1 MKILFVASECVP
13 FAKSGGLAD
22 VIGSLPKALQEL
34 GVEVRVIIPKYKHI
48 AETYKEMMKPKAKLN
63 VKLGWRNQYC
73 GIEELVYQ
81 GIHYYFIDNEY
92 YFKRDSLYGYY
103 DEGERYI
110 YFSRAVLAALPYL
123 DYRPDVIHIHD
134 WQGAIIPLLLK
145 AQYGGE
151 YFYQGIKT
159 ILTIHNLRYQGIFPN
174 TILGDLLDLSED
186 YLTADKLEFNNSVN
200 LLKGGIVYADSIT
213 TVSPTYAIE
222 IKESFYGEKLDG
234 LLRAHAKKISGIIN
248 GIDYAEYNPEK
259 DPLINTNYSAAKL
272 EEKTANKIALQKQL
286 GLKEDATLPMI
297 GIVSRLVGQKGLDL
311 VECVIDDILSRRF
324 QLVILGTG
332 EAKYEKMFLEIAK
345 DNRDMVSANIRFD
358 NTLAHRI
365 YAGADYLLMPSLFE
379 PCGLAQLIALRYGT
393 LPIVRETGGLRDTVL
408 SFNEYTGE
416 GNGFTFFNYNAHDML
431 YTIDRALSYYGKE
444 PYWDNLRQRA
454 LNSDNSWG
462 KSAKEYKRLYSSL
475 MS

>member
-34 GVEVRVIIPKYKHI
+34 GIEVRVIIPKYKHI
-48 AETYKEMMKPKAKLN
+48 SEKYKEMMKPKAKLN

-73 GIEELVYQ
+73 GLEELVYQ

-123 DYRPDVIHIHD
+123 DYRPDIIHVHD
-134 WQGAIIPLLLK
+134 WQGAIILLLLK
-145 AQYGGE
+145 AYYGSE
-151 YFYQGIKT
+151 FFYQGIKT

-174 TILGDLLDLSED
+174 TILGDLLDLSDD
-186 YLTADKLEFNNSVN
+186 YLTVDKLEFNHSVN
-200 LLKGGIVYADSIT
+200 LLKGGIVYADAIT
-213 TVSPTYAIE
+213 TVSPTYAQE

-234 LLRAHAKKISGIIN
+234 LLRTHAKKISGIIN
-248 GIDYAEYNPEK
+248 GIDYEEYNPEN
-259 DPLINTNYSAAKL
+259 DPLIYANYNASKL

-286 GLKEDATLPMI
+286 GLREEANLPMI

-311 VECVIDDILSRRF
+311 VECVIDDILSRKL
-324 QLVILGTG
+324 QLVVLGTG

-345 DNRDMVSANIRFD
+345 DNRDMVSTNIRFD

-431 YTIDRALSYYGKE
+431 YTIDRALSYYEKE
-444 PYWDNLRQRA
+444 PYWDNLRQKA
-454 LNSDNSWG
+454 LNSDNSWS
-462 KSAKEYKRLYSSL
+462 KSAKEYSRLYSSL